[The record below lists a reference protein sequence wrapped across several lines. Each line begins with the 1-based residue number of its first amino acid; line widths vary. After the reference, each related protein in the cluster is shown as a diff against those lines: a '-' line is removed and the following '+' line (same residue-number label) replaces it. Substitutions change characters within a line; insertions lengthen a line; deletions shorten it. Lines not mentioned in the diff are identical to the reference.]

1 MGKPVVLIL
10 CVLALAVTLYR
21 GAVWAFV
28 SVYLPTLLLLA
39 VTPQIALPSI
49 PDMDARSGVIYGILG
64 GLVLKG
70 GEALPFRFGFA
81 DLLILL
87 LALSAIITG
96 AITEQWWT
104 GVNVLGDQFL
114 NFVVPYFLARAMF
127 HYPEARRRALWTCV
141 AIMGLL
147 VMLAAIEMR
156 LYPFFVSRL
165 MHKFGLYAG
174 SNDMIMMRFGFFRT
188 QLTLCHPIDVG
199 NVGLLV
205 AGMIALCAST
215 TAVRLRNVFAQ
226 AGIAAALVVSLSSM
240 SWSSYAALFAGVALF
255 VGMWLAPLV
264 ARLLPAIVVGM
275 IVGGFVMAHHL
286 NNMQLGEREDVGQT
300 ISDSL
305 QVRALIMQNAW
316 PFASTSGLFGWGK
329 TIRHSELNL
338 DSVDNGYLLFTMSK
352 GWVYLGLFLMLPL
365 WLAVRVSKVYG
376 RTRLPQ
382 HRFPI
387 AAATAAVIGI
397 TVAVFT
403 VWFGFVYSYMWL
415 IMLAMTHSAID
426 TLLYGPPPQPMLT
439 GAEAPPVVARRRR
452 VVISRPTPAA
462 LPAAG
467 RPAPAPASMAAPRGF
482 SR

>member
-10 CVLALAVTLYR
+10 CALALAVTLYR
-21 GAVWAFV
+21 SAVWAFV
-28 SVYLPTLLLLA
+28 TVYLPTLLLLA

-70 GEALPFRFGFA
+70 GETLPFRFGLA
-81 DLLILL
+81 DLLVLL
-87 LALSAIITG
+87 LALSSIITG
-96 AITEQWWT
+96 IITEKWWT

-114 NFVVPYFLARAMF
+114 NFITPYFLARAMF
-127 HYPEARRRALWTCV
+127 HSPEARRRALWTCV
-141 AIMGLL
+141 GIMGFLTF
-147 VMLAAIEMR
+147 LAAIEMR

-165 MHKFGLYAG
+165 MHTFGLYAG
-174 SNDMIMMRFGFFRT
+174 SNEMIMVRFGLFRT

-199 NVGLLV
+199 NTGLLA

-215 TAVRLRNVFAQ
+215 TAVRMRNVFAQ
-226 AGIAAALVVSLSSM
+226 AGICAALFVSLSSM
-240 SWSSYAALFAGVALF
+240 SWSSYAALFAAIALF

-264 ARLLPAIVVGM
+264 GRLLPVAVIAM
-275 IVGGFVMAHHL
+275 IIGGFLMANRL

-329 TIRHSELNL
+329 TIKHSELNL

-365 WLAVRVSKVYG
+365 TLAMRVSKVYG
-376 RTRLPQ
+376 RTKLPQ
-382 HRFPI
+382 HRFPV
-387 AAATAAVIGI
+387 AAASAAIIGV

-439 GAEAPPVVARRRR
+439 GVEAPPVAQRRRRR
-452 VVISRPTPAA
+452 VVISRPTSAA
-462 LPAAG
+462 PPEARSAS
-467 RPAPAPASMAAPRGF
+467 PSMAAPPGI